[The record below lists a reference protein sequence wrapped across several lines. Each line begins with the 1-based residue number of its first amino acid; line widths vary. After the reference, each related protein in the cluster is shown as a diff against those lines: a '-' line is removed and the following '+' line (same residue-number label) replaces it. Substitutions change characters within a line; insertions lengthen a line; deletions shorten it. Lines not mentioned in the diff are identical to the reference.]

1 MLKLSKAI
9 RENKSPFL
17 IYIMKI
23 GKMSN
28 IEYTVDLSIFFA
40 KRIPIFVDFAV
51 ELATKLNC
59 HLIVI
64 YTTIVSIR
72 SLSKSLRILKT
83 VIFTKSSKIEDREY

>member
-51 ELATKLNC
+51 ELTTKLNF

-72 SLSKSLRILKT
+72 
-83 VIFTKSSKIEDREY
+83 

>member
-51 ELATKLNC
+51 NNKIKFSFDCYLYYYCIDKITSQE
-59 HLIVI
+59 
-64 YTTIVSIR
+64 
-72 SLSKSLRILKT
+72 
-83 VIFTKSSKIEDREY
+83 FTHS